1 MEQLQAANRVLQQ
14 KISELEAAQT
24 AILEREEHLRSTI
37 ASMDDLVVILDKDD
51 IFLDYYQPPD
61 KLSLFLLPKQFLGKR
76 YWEVLPSHIAA
87 QLKETIEKVIATGTV
102 HYFDY
107 SYTNEGD
114 THIKWST
121 VKVSIRKDKAGH
133 FVGITAV
140 VRDITDRKAVKEKLT
155 LQAQELIRSNA
166 ELEQFAY
173 VASHD
178 LREPLRKIK
187 SYTELLEQRYKGQL
201 DDRADKYIYYIVDG
215 ASRLQALVTDLLLYS
230 RVGRSS
236 DLALEQTDMG
246 KILAYVLDDL
256 EVAIK
261 EKGAIVTYDQLPTVV
276 ADPKQMAQL
285 LQNLVGNA
293 VKFHDETPIKATISA
308 EQQGNEWVFT
318 IQDNGIGIEPKFV
331 DRIFLI
337 FQRLHTR
344 TEYSGNG
351 IGLAICK
358 KIVENHNGRIWVESE
373 FGKGT
378 TFYFTL
384 PTSLSK

>member
-1 MEQLQAANRVLQQ
+1 MEQLQAANRALQQ
-14 KISELEAAQT
+14 KISELEEAQT
-24 AILEREEHLRSTI
+24 AILEREERLRSTI

-51 IFLDYYQPPD
+51 IFLDYYQPLG
-61 KLSLFLLPKQFLGKR
+61 KLGLFLLPKQFLGKR

-87 QLKETIEKVIATGTV
+87 QLKEAIEKVIATGTV

-187 SYTELLEQRYKGQL
+187 SYTELLEQRYKSQL
-201 DDRADKYIYYIVDG
+201 DERADKYIYYIVDG

-276 ADPKQMAQL
+276 ADSKQMAQL
-285 LQNLVGNA
+285 LQNLVGNGI
-293 VKFHDETPIKATISA
+293 KFHTEAPIKVTISA
-308 EQQGNEWVFT
+308 KQQGNEWVFAV
-318 IQDNGIGIEPKFV
+318 QDNGIGIEPQFV

-337 FQRLHTR
+337 FQQLHTR

-373 FGKGT
+373 VGKGT